1 MLNFKRDSILFIL
14 LFNTFAFGDLI
25 RPANGV
31 QLNYIYVIFEWEQE
45 PDAMVYNLQVST
57 DLSFNNLLL
66 DVNEATTVYIN
77 KDIFGW
83 NDNYYWKVRP
93 VYDNGEFGEWSGIS
107 NFNTGDKQFPERDA
121 DIYNDDLLQDG
132 LVAFGGF
139 APELSSAVIDKY
151 GNEIW
156 NTGEGGNF
164 DFIINHINEF
174 GNIYGLSVYDYPNN
188 TGTKVNY
195 ELDFL
200 WSAPATSQ
208 ADAIDIHEI
217 KQIPNGNY
225 MAFVPDLRLGPIP
238 QGDWTFIYQSIGY
251 IADGVTDE
259 YPWIGMRIV
268 EWDEDGNQ
276 VWNWD
281 PFVHFTMDDYDAY
294 GGIWWDFNAGAHDWM
309 HSNAFHFDEEEGVI
323 YVSHRHLSRISK
335 IAYPSGE
342 VIWNIGMPEQYN
354 TGSDNICTDLGNSF
368 QHNIQLLNDGSLL
381 FFDNGNLS
389 EMLMGDS
396 NPTSRVRR
404 IRVID
409 NSYCETEWEY
419 ELPPNLYGLGMG
431 SVQLLD
437 NGNYLL
443 YTFGNGLNQGQP
455 TLREV
460 TSNHEVVWNYQGA
473 SNAAW
478 YRTYK
483 IPSLHPDAF
492 SVVASGYTE
501 NEGENTI
508 EISGSE
514 LNFTI
519 YNKSGYSLEYKYM
532 LSDLMDGGIQLF
544 IYDEGEVDIEPYSS
558 YDLSFLV
565 NNEASITSTQIM
577 LSIWPI
583 HHDYALKELV
593 FPVKLFSSSLPG
605 DVNSDGLVNILD
617 VVLLVNMVLSN
628 EYNPSADLNSDGT
641 INILDVVVL
650 VGLILD
656 A

>member
-1 MLNFKRDSILFIL
+1 MLKSRIYIIPFLFL
-14 LFNTFAFGDLI
+14 LNAIAFGDLI
-25 RPANGV
+25 RPENGDE
-31 QLNYIYVIFEWEQE
+31 LSYIHVLFEWVQE
-45 PDAMVYNLQVST
+45 PDAMVYNLQAST
-57 DLSFNNLLL
+57 SLSFNNLLL

-77 KDIFGW
+77 KDNFSW

-93 VYDNGEFGEWSGIS
+93 VYDNGEFGEWSEIS
-107 NFNTGDKQFPERDA
+107 NFSIGDKQFPEREA
-121 DIYNDDLLQDG
+121 DIFNDDLVQDG

-156 NTGEGGNF
+156 NTGEEGSF

-174 GNIYGLSVYDYPNN
+174 GNIYGLSSYDYPNN

-200 WSAPATSQ
+200 WSAPVTDQ
-208 ADAIDIHEI
+208 AAIDIHEI

-238 QGDWTFIYQSIGY
+238 LGDWTFIYQSFGY
-251 IADGVTDE
+251 VVDGITNE

-281 PFVHFTMDDYDAY
+281 PFEHFTMDDYDVY

-335 IAYPSGE
+335 IVYPSGE

-368 QHNIQLLNDGSLL
+368 QHNIQLLDDGSLL

-396 NPTSRVRR
+396 NPTSRVRK

-460 TSNHEVVWNYQGA
+460 TPDHEVVWNYQGA

-492 SVVASGYTE
+492 SVVASDYTLDD
-501 NEGENTI
+501 EGASSIELSGNT
-508 EISGSE
+508 

-519 YNKSGYSLEYKYM
+519 YNKSGYALSYKYM

-544 IYDEGEVDIEPYSS
+544 IHDEGEVDIEPYSS
-558 YDLSFLV
+558 YDLSFPV

-577 LSIWPI
+577 LSIWPV
-583 HHDYALKELV
+583 HHDYALKELDFLV
-593 FPVKLFSSSLPG
+593 TLGSSLNG

-628 EYNPSADLNSDGT
+628 EYNPSGDLNSDGT
-641 INILDVVVL
+641 INILDVVL
-650 VGLILD
+650 LIGLILD
-656 A
+656 V

>member
-1 MLNFKRDSILFIL
+1 M
-14 LFNTFAFGDLI
+14 
-25 RPANGV
+25 
-31 QLNYIYVIFEWEQE
+31 
-45 PDAMVYNLQVST
+45 
-57 DLSFNNLLL
+57 
-66 DVNEATTVYIN
+66 
-77 KDIFGW
+77 
-83 NDNYYWKVRP
+83 
-93 VYDNGEFGEWSGIS
+93 
-107 NFNTGDKQFPERDA
+107 
-121 DIYNDDLLQDG
+121 
-132 LVAFGGF
+132 
-139 APELSSAVIDKY
+139 
-151 GNEIW
+151 
-156 NTGEGGNF
+156 
-164 DFIINHINEF
+164 
-174 GNIYGLSVYDYPNN
+174 
-188 TGTKVNY
+188 
-195 ELDFL
+195 
-200 WSAPATSQ
+200 
-208 ADAIDIHEI
+208 
-217 KQIPNGNY
+217 
-225 MAFVPDLRLGPIP
+225 
-238 QGDWTFIYQSIGY
+238 
-251 IADGVTDE
+251 
-259 YPWIGMRIV
+259 
-268 EWDEDGNQ
+268 GNQ

-281 PFVHFTMDDYDAY
+281 PFEHFTMDDYDVY

-309 HSNAFHFDEEEGVI
+309 HSNAFHFDEEEGAI

-342 VIWNIGMPEQYN
+342 VIWNIGMPDQYN

-368 QHNIQLLNDGSLL
+368 QHNIQLLDDGSLL

-460 TSNHEVVWNYQGA
+460 TPDHEVVWNYQGA

-492 SVVASGYTE
+492 SVVASNYTLDD
-501 NEGENTI
+501 EGTSSIELSGNT
-508 EISGSE
+508 

-519 YNKSGYSLEYKYM
+519 YNKSGYALSLQIYAFRTSWMVEF
-532 LSDLMDGGIQLF
+532 QLF

-577 LSIWPI
+577 LSIWPV
-583 HHDYALKELV
+583 HHDYALKELEFLV
-593 FPVKLFSSSLPG
+593 TLGSSLNG

-628 EYNPSADLNSDGT
+628 EYNPSGDLNSDGT

>member
-1 MLNFKRDSILFIL
+1 MLKSRIYIIPFLFL
-14 LFNTFAFGDLI
+14 LNAIAFGDLI
-25 RPANGV
+25 RPENGDE
-31 QLNYIYVIFEWEQE
+31 LSYIHVLFEWVQE
-45 PDAMVYNLQVST
+45 PDAMVYNLQAST
-57 DLSFNNLLL
+57 SLSFNNLLL

-77 KDIFGW
+77 KDNFSW

-93 VYDNGEFGEWSGIS
+93 VYDNGEFGEWSEIS
-107 NFNTGDKQFPERDA
+107 NFSIGDKQFPEREA
-121 DIYNDDLLQDG
+121 DIFNDDLVQDG

-156 NTGEGGNF
+156 NTGEEGSF

-174 GNIYGLSVYDYPNN
+174 GNIYGLSSYDYPNN

-200 WSAPATSQ
+200 WSAPVTDQ
-208 ADAIDIHEI
+208 AAIDIHEI

-238 QGDWTFIYQSIGY
+238 QGDWTFIYQSFGY
-251 IADGVTDE
+251 VVDGITNE

-281 PFVHFTMDDYDAY
+281 PFEHFTMDDYDVY

-335 IAYPSGE
+335 IVYPSGE

-368 QHNIQLLNDGSLL
+368 QHNIQLLDDGSLL

-396 NPTSRVRR
+396 NPTSRVRK

-460 TSNHEVVWNYQGA
+460 TPDHEVVWNYQGA

-492 SVVASGYTE
+492 SVVASDYTLDD
-501 NEGENTI
+501 EGASSIELSGNT
-508 EISGSE
+508 

-519 YNKSGYSLEYKYM
+519 YNKSGYALSYKYM

-544 IYDEGEVDIEPYSS
+544 IHDEGEVDIEPYSS
-558 YDLSFLV
+558 YDLSFPV

-577 LSIWPI
+577 LSIWPV
-583 HHDYALKELV
+583 HHDYALKELDFLV
-593 FPVKLFSSSLPG
+593 TLGSSLNG

-628 EYNPSADLNSDGT
+628 EYNPSGDLNSDGT
-641 INILDVVVL
+641 INILDVVL
-650 VGLILD
+650 LIGLILD
-656 A
+656 V

>member
-1 MLNFKRDSILFIL
+1 MLNFKRVSILFIL

-25 RPANGV
+25 CPANGV
-31 QLNYIYVIFEWEQE
+31 QLNYIHVIFEWEQE

-77 KDIFGW
+77 KDIFSW

-93 VYDNGEFGEWSGIS
+93 VYDNSGFGEWSGIS
-107 NFNTGDKQFPERDA
+107 NFSIGDKQFPERDA

-174 GNIYGLSVYDYPNN
+174 GNIYGLSAYDYPNN

-238 QGDWTFIYQSIGY
+238 QGDWTFIYQAMGY

-259 YPWIGMRIV
+259 YPWIGMRLV
-268 EWDEDGNQ
+268 EWNKDGNQ

-281 PFVHFTMDDYDAY
+281 PFEHFTMDDYDAY
-294 GGIWWDFNAGAHDWM
+294 GGIWWNFNAGAHDWI

-342 VIWNIGMPEQYN
+342 VIWNIGMPEQYH

-389 EMLMGDS
+389 VMLMGDL

-460 TSNHEVVWNYQGA
+460 TPNHEVVWNYQGA

-492 SVVASGYTE
+492 SVVASGYTVE
-501 NEGENTI
+501 EDENTI
-508 EISGSE
+508 ELSGNT
-514 LNFTI
+514 LDFTI
-519 YNKSGYSLEYKYM
+519 YNKSGYSLKYKYM
-532 LSDLMDGGIQLF
+532 LSDLMDGGDQLF
-544 IYDEGEVDIEPYSS
+544 IYDEGVVDIEPYGS
-558 YDLSFLV
+558 YDLSFSI
-565 NNEASITSTQIM
+565 NDGASITSTQIM

-583 HHDYALKELV
+583 QHDYALKELV
-593 FPVKLFSSSLPG
+593 FPVKLVSSLSG

-650 VGLILD
+650 IGLILD
-656 A
+656 G

>member
-1 MLNFKRDSILFIL
+1 MLKSRIYIIPFLFL
-14 LFNTFAFGDLI
+14 LNAIAFGDLI
-25 RPANGV
+25 RPENGDE
-31 QLNYIYVIFEWEQE
+31 LSYIHVLFEWVQE
-45 PDAMVYNLQVST
+45 PDAMVYNLQAST
-57 DLSFNNLLL
+57 SLSFNNLLL

-77 KDIFGW
+77 KDNFSW

-93 VYDNGEFGEWSGIS
+93 VYDNGEFGEWSEIS
-107 NFNTGDKQFPERDA
+107 NFSIGDKQFPEREA
-121 DIYNDDLLQDG
+121 DIFNDDLVQDG

-156 NTGEGGNF
+156 NTGEEGSF

-174 GNIYGLSVYDYPNN
+174 GNIYGLSGYDYPNN
-188 TGTKVNY
+188 TGTKINY

-200 WSAPATSQ
+200 WSAPVTDQ
-208 ADAIDIHEI
+208 AAIDIHEI

-238 QGDWTFIYQSIGY
+238 QGDWTFIYQSFGY
-251 IADGVTDE
+251 VVDGITNE

-281 PFVHFTMDDYDAY
+281 PFEHFTMDDYDVY

-335 IAYPSGE
+335 IVYPSGE

-368 QHNIQLLNDGSLL
+368 QHNIQLLDDGSLL

-396 NPTSRVRR
+396 NPTSRVRK

-460 TSNHEVVWNYQGA
+460 TPDHEVVWNYQGA

-492 SVVASGYTE
+492 SVVASDYTLDD
-501 NEGENTI
+501 EGASSIELSGNT
-508 EISGSE
+508 

-519 YNKSGYSLEYKYM
+519 YNKSGYALSYKYM

-544 IYDEGEVDIEPYSS
+544 IHDEGEVDIEPYSS
-558 YDLSFLV
+558 YDLSFPV

-577 LSIWPI
+577 LSIWPV
-583 HHDYALKELV
+583 HHDYALKELDFLV
-593 FPVKLFSSSLPG
+593 TLGSSLNG

-628 EYNPSADLNSDGT
+628 EYNPSGDLNSDGT
-641 INILDVVVL
+641 INILDVVL
-650 VGLILD
+650 LIGLILD
-656 A
+656 V